1 MRRASTRLISYDLG
15 TLFTPIF
22 FTFISFNDGIILKVD
37 LQVALEKLKLE
48 QVNSKHYESRYF
60 KIIQKNTT
68 FICKRQDVTGETE
81 NDTKKKKD
89 VARLLKT
96 ALGVELKEKLIGD
109 FPNQISILPPTN
121 IN

>member
-96 ALGVELKEKLIGD
+96 ALGVELKEKLIGE

>member
-48 QVNSKHYESRYF
+48 QVNSK
-60 KIIQKNTT
+60 
-68 FICKRQDVTGETE
+68 
-81 NDTKKKKD
+81 
-89 VARLLKT
+89 L
-96 ALGVELKEKLIGD
+96 
-109 FPNQISILPPTN
+109 
-121 IN
+121 

>member
-60 KIIQKNTT
+60 KIIQKKHN
-68 FICKRQDVTGETE
+68 
-81 NDTKKKKD
+81 
-89 VARLLKT
+89 LYL
-96 ALGVELKEKLIGD
+96 
-109 FPNQISILPPTN
+109 
-121 IN
+121 